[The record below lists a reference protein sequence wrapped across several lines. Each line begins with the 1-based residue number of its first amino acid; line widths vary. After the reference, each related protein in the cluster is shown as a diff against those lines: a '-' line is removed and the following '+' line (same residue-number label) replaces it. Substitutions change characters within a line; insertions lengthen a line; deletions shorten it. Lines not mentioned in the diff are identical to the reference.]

1 MKIEKILYVDPNKA
15 ESARG
20 EAEEKIR
27 EKRKPAWGRVEE
39 RGSVV
44 NTTVGKATRRKVQNR
59 FHLMESM
66 DSGEWKCHKIQ
77 RTHQCVQNRKR

>member
-1 MKIEKILYVDPNKA
+1 MYVDPNTA

-39 RGSVV
+39 RGSVA
-44 NTTVGKATRRKVQNR
+44 NTIVGKATRRKVQNR
-59 FHLMESM
+59 LHLMEGM
-66 DSGEWKCHKIQ
+66 DSGEWKYRKIQ
-77 RTHQCVQNRKR
+77 VKRQCVQNRKR